1 MELYQIQ
8 ILVIGVIIAGLYI
21 YKRFTGVD
29 ILKNIALLRPVID
42 AMAAAVAAVY
52 KVLPHKESEDIVEK
66 VAKAAVKGAEMAEAA
81 WKAGKLE
88 KEERN
93 ADAKK
98 WIADTL
104 YEAGIEVTDQVH
116 AIIDGAIEATC
127 MILPHEAEDK
137 KESENG

>member
-1 MELYQIQ
+1 M
-8 ILVIGVIIAGLYI
+8 IGVIIAGLYI

-66 VAKAAVKGAEMAEAA
+66 IAKAAVKGAEMAEAA
-81 WKAGKLE
+81 WKAGKLP

-93 ADAKK
+93 AYAKK

-104 YEAGIEVTDQVH
+104 FEAGIEITDQVK

-127 MILPHEAEDK
+127 MILPHESGDKQENEDM
-137 KESENG
+137 

>member
-8 ILVIGVIIAGLYI
+8 ILIIGVIVAGLHI
-21 YKRFTGVD
+21 YKRVTGVD
-29 ILKNIALLRPVID
+29 ILKNIALLRPVIN

-52 KVLPHKESEDIVEK
+52 KVFPHKESEEIVEK
-66 VAKAAVKGAEMAEAA
+66 VVKAAVKGAEIAEAA
-81 WKAGKLE
+81 WKAGKLP

-93 ADAKK
+93 AYAKK

-104 YEAGIEVTDQVH
+104 FEAGIEVTDQIR

-127 MILPHEAEDK
+127 MILPHDEL
-137 KESENG
+137 KEENEEE

>member
-1 MELYQIQ
+1 M
-8 ILVIGVIIAGLYI
+8 IGVIIAGLYI

-42 AMAAAVAAVY
+42 AMAAAVTAVY

-66 VAKAAVKGAEMAEAA
+66 IAKAAVKGAEMAEAA
-81 WKAGKLE
+81 WKAGKLP

-93 ADAKK
+93 AYAKR

-104 YEAGIEVTDQVH
+104 FEAGIEVTDQVK

-127 MILPHEAEDK
+127 MILPHDELK
-137 KESENG
+137 KEDEEE